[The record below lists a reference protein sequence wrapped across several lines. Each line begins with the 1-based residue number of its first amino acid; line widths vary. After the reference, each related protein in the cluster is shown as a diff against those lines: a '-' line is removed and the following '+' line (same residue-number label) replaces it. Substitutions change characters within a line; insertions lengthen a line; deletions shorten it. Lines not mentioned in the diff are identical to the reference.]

1 MLSYN
6 EVLPKKFIVL
16 ENEPYEVL
24 EARIFRMQQR
34 KPVNQTK
41 LKNLVTGKVTDCTFH
56 QQDKVEEADLA
67 KREVKYLYSNRGE
80 WWFAEANNPSKRFK
94 LPAESVGE
102 GGKFLKANSFV
113 ELLIFHAPDSDDEEG
128 KIIGVKLPVKV
139 DLKVTEAP
147 PAVKGD
153 TAKGGTKQVKLET
166 GAVINAP
173 LFINEGEIIRVNTET
188 GEYVER
194 VN

>member
-1 MLSYN
+1 MLEYN
-6 EVLPKKFIVL
+6 EILPHKFIVMDGA
-16 ENEPYEVL
+16 PYEVL
-24 EARIFRMQQR
+24 DAHIFRMQQR

-41 LKNLVTGKVTDCTFH
+41 LKNLITGKVTEATFH
-56 QQDKVEEADLA
+56 QQDKMPEAEIEERD
-67 KREVKYLYSNRGE
+67 VKYLYTNKGE
-80 WWFAEANNPSKRFK
+80 YWFCEANDPSKRFK
-94 LPAESVGE
+94 LEAAILGNGIQFIKPNSMV
-102 GGKFLKANSFV
+102 KAI
-113 ELLIFHAPDSDDEEG
+113 IFND
-128 KIIGVKLPVKV
+128 KIFGVKLPIKV
-139 DLKVTEAP
+139 ELKVKEAP

-153 TAKGGTKQVKLET
+153 TAKGGNKQITMET